1 MPENLGQGAS
11 PRFAEFGNGNVK
23 LSGNTDLLIAVGPPK
38 LHAGNTQFTGAYLQ
52 SRTIGGG
59 HNRAEADSENS
70 ATNGSS

>member
-38 LHAGNTQFTGAYLQ
+38 LHAGNTQFTGTRL
-52 SRTIGGG
+52 
-59 HNRAEADSENS
+59 
-70 ATNGSS
+70 